1 VFDLAAKRQLNRG
14 YSDGLSR
21 ALEIVVTP
29 LLFGFVGH
37 LVDGW
42 LGTGPA
48 FMIGLGAFAVTGLF
62 VRFWLGYDREMR
74 AHEAKLPRS
83 GAAGSSSAASAASA
97 DEVEAADEADAAASA
112 VDEVDVPVAVAAG
125 APPTDE
131 DGSS

>member
-29 LLFGFVGH
+29 LLFGFVGY
-37 LVDGW
+37 LVDNW
-42 LGTGPA
+42 SGTSPG
-48 FMIGLGAFAVTGLF
+48 FMIGLGAFAVAGLF

-74 AHEAKLPRS
+74 EHEAKLPRS
-83 GAAGSSSAASAASA
+83 GSTSAAP
-97 DEVEAADEADAAASA
+97 ADEADAA
-112 VDEVDVPVAVAAG
+112 DEGADDVDVPVAVAAG

-131 DGSS
+131 DGPS

>member
-21 ALEIVVTP
+21 ALEIVLMP
-29 LLFGFVGH
+29 LIFGFIGH

-42 LGTGPA
+42 LGTGPG
-48 FMIGLGAFAVTGLF
+48 FMIGRGAFAGTGLF

-83 GAAGSSSAASAASA
+83 GAAGSSS
-97 DEVEAADEADAAASA
+97 
-112 VDEVDVPVAVAAG
+112 G
-125 APPTDE
+125 
-131 DGSS
+131 GSS